1 MNFQEFI
8 KAVKKEVEQRT
19 GKVGHVYPVLKNNG
33 TVYQG
38 LVVYDP
44 VLNISPT
51 IYLDPYFHRY
61 ADGQPFEE
69 VVDDIV
75 KSYQDTCP
83 TKDFDISVF
92 RDFDKAKSRI
102 IMKVVNTEKNKK
114 LLQKV
119 PNIPFYDLSIVFL
132 VDVTQAINEVAT
144 ILIYNQHLKLWDVD
158 VEELYNLAQENTPRQ
173 LQPRLDDLHD
183 VFEYITG
190 EELPFLGELG
200 IQILTNHLHIHGA
213 TCIAYPELL
222 KEVYDIFEDNV
233 VIIPSSINEVLV
245 FPEKNLPEGY
255 SLKDING
262 MIQEANNNHL
272 TNVEI
277 LSDHVYRFNGTELE
291 VIG

>member
-1 MNFQEFI
+1 MKYKEFM
-8 KAVKKEVEQRT
+8 KAVKEEVAERVS
-19 GKVGHVYPVLKNNG
+19 KDVVIHPVLKNNG

-38 LVVYDP
+38 LIVYDP

-51 IYLDPYFHRY
+51 IYLDPYYHRY
-61 ADGQPFEE
+61 IDGQSFEE

-75 KSYQDTCP
+75 RSYQDNCP
-83 TKDFDISVF
+83 TKDFDISLF
-92 RDFDKAKSRI
+92 RDFDKAKHRI
-102 IMKVVNTEKNKK
+102 IMKVVNTEKNKE

-144 ILIYNQHLKLWDVD
+144 ILIYNQHLNLWDVD

-190 EELPFLGELG
+190 EEIPFLEELN
-200 IQILTNHLHIHGA
+200 IKILTNHLKIHGA
-213 TCIAYPELL
+213 TCMAYPELL
-222 KEVYDIFEDNV
+222 KELYDIFEDSV
-233 VIIPSSINEVLV
+233 IIIPSSVHEVLV
-245 FPEKNLPEGY
+245 FPEKNMPDGY
-255 SLKDING
+255 TIKDLNG
-262 MIQEANNNHL
+262 MVQEVNDTQLAE
-272 TNVEI
+272 VEI

-291 VIG
+291 VID

>member
-1 MNFQEFI
+1 MKYKEFM
-8 KAVKKEVEQRT
+8 KAVKEKVAQRLD
-19 GKVGHVYPVLKNNG
+19 KDVVIHPVLKNNG

-38 LVVYDP
+38 LIVYDP

-61 ADGQPFEE
+61 ADGQPFEK
-69 VVDDIV
+69 VVDAIV

-102 IMKVVNTEKNKK
+102 IMKVVNTKKNKK

-144 ILIYNQHLKLWDVD
+144 ILIYNQHLNLWDVD

-190 EELPFLGELG
+190 EELPFLEELG

-255 SLKDING
+255 TLKDVNG

-272 TNVEI
+272 TNDEI

>member
-8 KAVKKEVEQRT
+8 KAVKEEVAQRLD
-19 GKVGHVYPVLKNNG
+19 KDVAIHPVLKNNG

-38 LVVYDP
+38 LIVYDP

-61 ADGQPFEE
+61 VDGQSFKE
-69 VVDDIV
+69 VVEDIV
-75 KSYQDTCP
+75 KSHQDNCP

-102 IMKVVNTEKNKK
+102 IMKVVNTEKNTE

-144 ILIYNQHLKLWDVD
+144 ILVYIQHLNLWDVD

-190 EELPFLGELG
+190 EELPFLEELN
-200 IQILTNHLHIHGA
+200 IKILTNHLRIHGA

-233 VIIPSSINEVLV
+233 VIIPSSIHEVLV
-245 FPEKNLPEGY
+245 FPEKNMPDGY
-255 SLKDING
+255 TLKDING
-262 MIQEANNNHL
+262 MVQEVNRTQLAEH
-272 TNVEI
+272 EI

-291 VIG
+291 IIN